1 MFGLFYFATIRSHQS
16 FYYKVLLFVMEE
28 KTNSYFKGRGSQ
40 INTHNKFARYQYV
53 QEFMEVLDEELLE
66 NHKTEIIYTHPKTII
81 NKVESPDIPGMYSM
95 NPYQGCEHGC
105 IYCYAR
111 NTHEYWGY
119 SAGLDFEQKIIVKQ
133 NAAELLEKHFSNK
146 NWKPS
151 AIMLS
156 GNTDCYQPLERE
168 LEITRRILQVCL
180 KYKHPVS
187 IITKNALILRDLDI
201 LMELAKDNLVHVMVS
216 ITGTDESIRQKLEPR
231 TATYKNRFKVLEGL
245 SKNNIPCGVM
255 IAPIIPGLTNHE
267 IPNVMEL
274 AAKAGATSAG
284 FTMVRLNG
292 AIGPIFKDW
301 LVKNFPDRADKVWNQ
316 ISDAHGGTVNDS
328 RAGVRMR
335 GEGPMAESIRQLFS
349 LSRLRFMKTDSK
361 FEFNISDF
369 NYKAGDTQLSLF

>member
-1 MFGLFYFATIRSHQS
+1 MSET
-16 FYYKVLLFVMEE
+16 K
-28 KTNSYFKGRGSQ
+28 NSYFKGRGSQ
-40 INTHNKFARYQYV
+40 INTHNKFARYHYV

-81 NKVESPDIPGMYSM
+81 NKVVSEDIPGMYSM

-168 LEITRRILQVCL
+168 LEITRRILQTCL

-201 LMELAKDNLVHVMVS
+201 LIELAKDNLVHVMVS

-292 AIGPIFKDW
+292 AVGPIFKDW

-316 ISDAHGGTVNDS
+316 ISDAHGGAVNDS

-349 LSRLRFMKTDSK
+349 LSRLRFMKQESK
-361 FEFNISDF
+361 FEFNVSDF

>member
-1 MFGLFYFATIRSHQS
+1 MSET
-16 FYYKVLLFVMEE
+16 KD
-28 KTNSYFKGRGSQ
+28 SYFKGRGSQ

-66 NHKTEIIYTHPKTII
+66 NHKTEIVYTHPKTII
-81 NKVESPDIPGMYSM
+81 NKVVSEDIPGMYSM

-187 IITKNALILRDLDI
+187 IITKNALILRDLDVLI
-201 LMELAKDNLVHVMVS
+201 ELAKDNLVHVMVS
-216 ITGTDESIRQKLEPR
+216 ITGTDERIRQKLEPR

-292 AIGPIFKDW
+292 AVGPIFKDW

-316 ISDAHGGTVNDS
+316 ISDAHGGAVNDS
-328 RAGVRMR
+328 RAGIRMR

-349 LSRLRFMKTDSK
+349 LSRLRFMKSESK
-361 FEFNISDF
+361 FEFNVSDF

>member
-1 MFGLFYFATIRSHQS
+1 
-16 FYYKVLLFVMEE
+16 
-28 KTNSYFKGRGSQ
+28 
-40 INTHNKFARYQYV
+40 
-53 QEFMEVLDEELLE
+53 
-66 NHKTEIIYTHPKTII
+66 
-81 NKVESPDIPGMYSM
+81 
-95 NPYQGCEHGC
+95 
-105 IYCYAR
+105 
-111 NTHEYWGY
+111 
-119 SAGLDFEQKIIVKQ
+119 
-133 NAAELLEKHFSNK
+133 
-146 NWKPS
+146 
-151 AIMLS
+151 
-156 GNTDCYQPLERE
+156 
-168 LEITRRILQVCL
+168 
-180 KYKHPVS
+180 
-187 IITKNALILRDLDI
+187 
-201 LMELAKDNLVHVMVS
+201 MVS

-292 AIGPIFKDW
+292 AVGPIFKDW

-316 ISDAHGGTVNDS
+316 ISDAHGGAVNDS

-349 LSRLRFMKTDSK
+349 LSRLRFMKQESK
-361 FEFNISDF
+361 FEFNVSDF

>member
-1 MFGLFYFATIRSHQS
+1 MNFESSNT
-16 FYYKVLLFVMEE
+16 
-28 KTNSYFKGRGSQ
+28 YFKGRGSQ

-81 NKVESPDIPGMYSM
+81 NKVVSEDIPGMYSM

-133 NAAELLEKHFSNK
+133 NAAELLEKHFSSK

-168 LEITRRILQVCL
+168 LEITRRILQTCL

-187 IITKNALILRDLDI
+187 IITKNALILRDLDVLI
-201 LMELAKDNLVHVMVS
+201 ELAKDNLVHVMVS

-292 AIGPIFKDW
+292 AVGPIFKDW

-316 ISDAHGGTVNDS
+316 ISDAHGGAVNDS

-349 LSRLRFMKTDSK
+349 LSRLRFMKSESK
-361 FEFNISDF
+361 FEFNVSDF